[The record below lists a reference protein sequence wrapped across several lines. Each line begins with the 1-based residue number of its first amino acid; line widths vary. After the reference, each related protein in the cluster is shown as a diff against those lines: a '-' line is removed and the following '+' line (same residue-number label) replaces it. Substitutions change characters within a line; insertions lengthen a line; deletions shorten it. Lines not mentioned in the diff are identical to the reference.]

1 MIPTSHFDV
10 KVTNGGLLTCHGCF
24 QGVPV
29 IIQEIQFLLILYALN
44 DPIFTHTLCVAA
56 QRIGCSSTSALVG
69 TIGTA
74 NVQLE
79 RAHHGVLLE
88 EAIP

>member
-1 MIPTSHFDV
+1 MSW
-10 KVTNGGLLTCHGCF
+10 LLPRSSSDHSR
-24 QGVPV
+24 
-29 IIQEIQFLLILYALN
+29 

-69 TIGTA
+69 TIGTT
-74 NVQLE
+74 NVRLE
-79 RAHHGVLLE
+79 GAHHGVLLE